1 MRMPRV
7 WVGVLIAIAG
17 LSLLWLALGIWVLKN
32 PG

>member
-7 WVGVLIAIAG
+7 WVGVLIAIVG
-17 LSLLWLALGIWVLKN
+17 LGLFWLALGIWVLKN